1 MYSLYAL
8 YPISINPFKTVLFST
23 FVQEK
28 DIAVKTSGGDEGSS
42 VSKNEQLVWAL
53 WKILKGDGEDVGDLS
68 SHGNEHNYTSEPNIH
83 YADAPFASS
92 SNGSGLPPAEERKV
106 HPEEDAENESI
117 AQAMAL
123 LLAARERVLT
133 LSEQRVST
141 PSPHL
146 LSQLTHSSMQ
156 ILKPA
161 IPDLIS
167 PLMITSLDLTPLI
180 AHNPTLAHPLLIA
193 LLTHPQ
199 LNAQSQ
205 NPKEPTR
212 LNVSA
217 YLDVLKHMPPTLPS
231 FDLLGRLLRDPTS
244 VPWSSMPS
252 GGEGESGTTTV
263 ADLVREEVLGRFIHE
278 GINWL
283 DKAEQ
288 EEKDGLIADD
298 RFAKGVQNLCRF
310 YTSLLKMGI
319 LDASSDADST
329 EMRHFA
335 LRNSHFEEAG
345 KLFRVLGA
353 GGAY

>member
-1 MYSLYAL
+1 M
-8 YPISINPFKTVLFST
+8 
-23 FVQEK
+23 
-28 DIAVKTSGGDEGSS
+28 
-42 VSKNEQLVWAL
+42 
-53 WKILKGDGEDVGDLS
+53 
-68 SHGNEHNYTSEPNIH
+68 
-83 YADAPFASS
+83 
-92 SNGSGLPPAEERKV
+92 PPADERKV
-106 HPEEDAENESI
+106 RPEEDAENESI

-133 LSEQRVST
+133 LSEQRVSALR
-141 PSPHL
+141 PHP
-146 LSQLTHSSMQ
+146 LSHLTHPSMQ

-180 AHNPTLAHPLLIA
+180 AHNPTLAHPLLIS

-199 LNAQSQ
+199 LKAQSQ
-205 NPKEPTR
+205 NPKEPQR
-212 LNVSA
+212 FNVSA

-244 VPWSSMPS
+244 VPWSSLPS
-252 GGEGESGTTTV
+252 GGEGERGTTTV

-298 RFAKGVQNLCRF
+298 RFAKGVQNVCGFPAWCCPARRELADMLRF
-310 YTSLLKMGI
+310 SALQI
-319 LDASSDADST
+319 LHVAAEDGYPRCVLGRGLDGDA
-329 EMRHFA
+329 A
-335 LRNSHFEEAG
+335 LRTPELSF
-345 KLFRVLGA
+345 
-353 GGAY
+353 

>member
-28 DIAVKTSGGDEGSS
+28 DIAVKTSGGDEGAS
-42 VSKNEQLVWAL
+42 VSKNEQLIWAL
-53 WKILKGDGEDVGDLS
+53 WKILRGDGEDLAPHSPNALANLPLPSELRPSNLS
-68 SHGNEHNYTSEPNIH
+68 LDEHNYTSEPNIH

-133 LSEQRVST
+133 LSEQR
-141 PSPHL
+141 
-146 LSQLTHSSMQ
+146 